1 MSMGWFFLLSLN
13 EKMRLKP
20 RDWARGLFDSSGGL
34 CQLSTIL
41 CQKYSPYVLRDRQ
54 GVECLECPSGLPVWS
69 LGPLPVTD
77 P

>member
-20 RDWARGLFDSSGGL
+20 QDWARGLFDSSGGL

-41 CQKYSPYVLRDRQ
+41 CQKYSPYVLRDQ
-54 GVECLECPSGLPVWS
+54 
-69 LGPLPVTD
+69 
-77 P
+77 